1 MHVILKIT
9 PKQEIILGS
18 RLGLTPV
25 FRDEET
31 EMTIF
36 EIEQSKKSWR
46 AQLELEKCGAK
57 SLNSL
62 LLFFN
67 NPATCYKSTL
77 QELPLDIKLIEELEN
92 ESCNGA

>member
-36 EIEQSKKSWR
+36 EIEQSKQSWR
-46 AQLELEKCGAK
+46 ARLELV
-57 SLNSL
+57 
-62 LLFFN
+62 
-67 NPATCYKSTL
+67 
-77 QELPLDIKLIEELEN
+77 
-92 ESCNGA
+92 